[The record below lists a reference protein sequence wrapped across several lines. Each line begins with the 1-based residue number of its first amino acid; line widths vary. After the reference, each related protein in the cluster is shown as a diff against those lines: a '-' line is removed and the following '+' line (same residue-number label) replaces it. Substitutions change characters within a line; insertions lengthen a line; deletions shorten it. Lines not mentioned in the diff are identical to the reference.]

1 MRKGD
6 FLEQEKLVGAL
17 REIAEITQKLTEFNP
32 TYEKI
37 FQITQKALEEK
48 E

>member
-1 MRKGD
+1 M
-6 FLEQEKLVGAL
+6 EQEKLVEAL

-37 FQITQKALEEK
+37 FQIAQKALEETK
-48 E
+48 

>member
-1 MRKGD
+1 MEK
-6 FLEQEKLVGAL
+6 EKLVDAL
-17 REIAEITQKLTEFNP
+17 KEIAEITQKLTDFNP

-37 FQITQKALEEK
+37 NNITQKALEEK